1 MTRNAEA
8 ALLATASLVAAAGVA
23 LSSFTEGEW
32 LNADV
37 LLTLLAFA
45 IGFGLVHLALRRWAQ
60 EASPFLLPLAAFL
73 AAIGFTEIYRL
84 DPDLAALQRWSL
96 VAAGIFGSGTV
107 YLLRNDGVRLLR
119 RYRYLFL
126 LAAVLLLLLPLLPAS
141 WPIHG
146 ATVNGARLWVRV
158 DLLGRTLSFQPG
170 ELAKVFLTI
179 FLASY
184 LADRAGAMAATG
196 GRIGRFQIPAPRR
209 FGPILVAAAAA
220 FGVLV
225 YQRDLGASLLIFL
238 LFVGLIYIATGR
250 IAYLIAGGG
259 LLLAGGLVAYQAFSH
274 VQERI
279 GSWLHPFDD
288 YAGSGYQ
295 VAQSLFALGS
305 GSLTGSG
312 VGLGRPELIPAAS
325 TDFIF
330 AAVGEELGLAGTVV
344 VIAGYALLVAVG
356 FGIAIRA
363 RDVFAKYLAA
373 GLTLVLAIQAI
384 LIIGGVIRLL
394 PVTGITL
401 PFMSY
406 GGSSLVANMVMLA
419 LLAMVSRE
427 QPA

>member
-1 MTRNAEA
+1 VYVLRNE
-8 ALLATASLVAAAGVA
+8 GVA
-23 LSSFTEGEW
+23 
-32 LNADV
+32 
-37 LLTLLAFA
+37 
-45 IGFGLVHLALRRWAQ
+45 ILRR
-60 EASPFLLPLAAFL
+60 F
-73 AAIGFTEIYRL
+73 
-84 DPDLAALQRWSL
+84 
-96 VAAGIFGSGTV
+96 
-107 YLLRNDGVRLLR
+107 
-119 RYRYLFL
+119 RYLFL
-126 LAAVLLLLLPLLPAS
+126 LAAVLLLLLPLLPDA

-146 ATVNGARLWVRV
+146 ATINGARLWVRLDVV
-158 DLLGRTLSFQPG
+158 DRTISFQPG

-184 LADRAGAMAATG
+184 LADRAGAMATSSHSIAG
-196 GRIGRFQIPAPRR
+196 VQVPALRQ
-209 FGPILVAAAAA
+209 FGPILFAAAAA

-250 IAYLIAGGG
+250 VAYLVAGGA
-259 LLLAGGLVAYQAFSH
+259 LLMTGGIVAYQAFSH
-274 VQERI
+274 VQARI

-295 VAQSLFALGS
+295 IAQSLFALGS

-312 VGLGRPELIPAAS
+312 IGLGRPELIPAAS

-330 AAVGEELGLAGTVV
+330 AAVGEELGLAGTVA
-344 VIAGYALLVAVG
+344 VIAAFALLVAVG

-363 RDVFAKYLAA
+363 RDVFGKYLAG
-373 GLTLVLAIQAI
+373 GLTLVLAVQAI

-406 GGSSLVANMVMLA
+406 GGSSLVANFVMIA

-427 QPA
+427 EPA

>member
-1 MTRNAEA
+1 MTRTAEA
-8 ALLATASLVAAAGVA
+8 ALLATAAFIAAAGVA
-23 LSSFTEGEW
+23 LSNFTVGEW

-45 IGFGLVHLALRRWAQ
+45 VGFGTVHLALRRWAP
-60 EASPFLLPLAAFL
+60 EASPFLLPLAAFVT
-73 AAIGFTEIYRL
+73 AIGFTEIYRL
-84 DPDLAALQRWSL
+84 DPSLASLQRWSL
-96 VAAGIFGSGTV
+96 VVAGILGAGTV
-107 YLLRNDGVRLLR
+107 YLLRNGGVTLLR

-126 LAAVLLLLLPLLPAS
+126 LAAVLLLLLPLLPGS

-146 ATVNGARLWVRV
+146 ATVNGARLWLRLEVV
-158 DLLGRTLSFQPG
+158 GRSFSFQPG
-170 ELAKVFLTI
+170 ELAKVFLVI

-184 LADRAGAMAATG
+184 LADRAPAMAASGTG
-196 GRIGRFQIPAPRR
+196 LGKLRLPPLRQ
-209 FGPILVAAAAA
+209 FGPILVAGAAA

-238 LFVGLIYIATGR
+238 LFVGLLYIATGR
-250 IAYLIAGGG
+250 VAYLVAGGTMLVAGG
-259 LLLAGGLVAYQAFSH
+259 LLAYQAFAH
-274 VQERI
+274 VQARI

-288 YAGSGYQ
+288 YSGSGYQ

-330 AAVGEELGLAGTVV
+330 AAVGEELGLAGTVA
-344 VIAGYALLVAVG
+344 VIAAYAMLVAVG

-363 RDVFAKYLAA
+363 RDVFAKYLAG

-406 GGSSLVANMVMLA
+406 GGSALAANMVMLA

-427 QPA
+427 QPT